1 MQVAE
6 FNAPSSASRL
16 TDLAPLGLSASS
28 LKQPSFENL
37 IVLLHLVSSAS
48 ITYLSLSVK
57 GEIGVILGLIES
69 ICRRSFRFTVKK

>member
-37 IVLLHLVSSAS
+37 IVLHLVSSAS
-48 ITYLSLSVK
+48 ITYLSLSLK
-57 GEIGVILGLIES
+57 GEISVSLGLIEP
-69 ICRRSFRFTVKK
+69 IELRDL

>member
-6 FNAPSSASRL
+6 FNAPPSASRL

-37 IVLLHLVSSAS
+37 IVLHLVSSAS

-57 GEIGVILGLIES
+57 GEIGVILGLIEP
-69 ICRRSFRFTVKK
+69 IELGDL